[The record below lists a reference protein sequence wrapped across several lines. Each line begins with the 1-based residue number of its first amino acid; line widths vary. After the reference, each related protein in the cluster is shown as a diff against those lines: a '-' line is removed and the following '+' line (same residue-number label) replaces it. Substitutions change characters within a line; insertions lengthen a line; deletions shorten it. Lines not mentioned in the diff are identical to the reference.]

1 MSRSDPMGSPSTDS
15 WSRRRDRA
23 TRRRIVTEQSVAV
36 VREVG
41 ATVRALLWPAA
52 IVGLAI
58 LFRGSLAMLLGRASA
73 VSVTTPLGG
82 VSIAARVV
90 GLLASADA
98 ARAQAYPRDTTSEAR
113 PTMAD
118 LLWIDDRPDG
128 GRAERAALAAAGI
141 TAEVVSRAD
150 DAATRAARLTVLA
163 GPFAADAAC
172 VASVPPA
179 TTLVLYPEPGAS
191 PPMPRGRDIA
201 ICRDAASLFVTIAS
215 RLA

>member
-1 MSRSDPMGSPSTDS
+1 M
-15 WSRRRDRA
+15 
-23 TRRRIVTEQSVAV
+23 TEQSVAV

-41 ATVRALLWPAA
+41 ATVRAVLWPGA

-58 LFRGSLAMLLGRASA
+58 LFRGSLATLLGRASA
-73 VSVTTPLGG
+73 VSGTTPLGG
-82 VSIAARVV
+82 VSIAARVI

-98 ARAQAYPRDTTSEAR
+98 ARAQADPRADLQARTSDAR

-128 GRAERAALAAAGI
+128 GRAERAALAVAGI
-141 TAEVVSRAD
+141 TAAVVSRAD
-150 DAATRAARLTVLA
+150 EAATRPARVTVVAGALA
-163 GPFAADAAC
+163 SDPAC
-172 VASVPPA
+172 VEAVRA
-179 TTLVLYPEPGAS
+179 ETTLVLYPEPGAS
-191 PPMPRGRDIA
+191 PPVPTGRNIA